1 MSAEK
6 KSIQLER
13 KQWRENSLLNVMA
26 VKKLSNEIDKII
38 SNQPEKNMEKKM
50 SEDKLI
56 KSINDFKKNI
66 KSTTISIHGKDY
78 ATVAPRVAI
87 LRRNLGKDLDI
98 KTTLLHHDEKRVV
111 VQADAYIEGLHVSS
125 GLAEEFRAA
134 SRINNTSALENCES
148 SAIGRCCAFLAITND
163 NIASAE
169 EVDQAIN
176 VQNKIVNR
184 KKKLTLALVEL
195 GKVSH
200 IGSYTSWIS
209 DNKKLMQDL
218 KDLSPKYYANFLLQF
233 TKIKNQLETKGIVKN
248 G

>member
-1 MSAEK
+1 MS
-6 KSIQLER
+6 
-13 KQWRENSLLNVMA
+13 
-26 VKKLSNEIDKII
+26 D
-38 SNQPEKNMEKKM
+38 
-50 SEDKLI
+50 DKLI
-56 KSINDFKKNI
+56 KAINDFKKNL
-66 KSTTISIHGKDY
+66 KSTTIPIHGKEY

-98 KTTLLHHDEKRVV
+98 KTTLIHHDDKRVV
-111 VQADAYIEGLHVSS
+111 VQADAYIDGVHVSS

-148 SAIGRCCAFLAITND
+148 SAVGRCAAFLAITND

-176 VQNKIVNR
+176 VQNKIVESE
-184 KKKLTLALVEL
+184 KKLTSALVDL

-200 IGSYTSWIS
+200 IGSYTSWIT
-209 DNKKLMQDL
+209 DNKNLMQDL
-218 KDLSPKYYANFLLQF
+218 KDLSPKYYGKFLLDF
-233 TKIKNQLETKGIVKN
+233 NKIKNQLETKGIIKN

>member
-1 MSAEK
+1 MS
-6 KSIQLER
+6 
-13 KQWRENSLLNVMA
+13 
-26 VKKLSNEIDKII
+26 D
-38 SNQPEKNMEKKM
+38 
-50 SEDKLI
+50 DKLI
-56 KSINDFKKNI
+56 KAINDFKKNL
-66 KSTTISIHGKDY
+66 KSTTIPIHGKEY

-98 KTTLLHHDEKRVV
+98 KTTLIHHDDKRVV
-111 VQADAYIEGLHVSS
+111 VQADAYIDGVHVSS

-148 SAIGRCCAFLAITND
+148 SAVGRCAAFLAITND

-176 VQNKIVNR
+176 VQNKIVESE
-184 KKKLTLALVEL
+184 KKLTSALAEL

-200 IGSYTSWIS
+200 IGSYNSWIT
-209 DNKKLMQDL
+209 DNKNLMQDL
-218 KDLSPKYYANFLLQF
+218 KDLSPKYYGKFLLDF
-233 TKIKNQLETKGIVKN
+233 NKIKTQLETKGIIKN

>member
-1 MSAEK
+1 MS
-6 KSIQLER
+6 
-13 KQWRENSLLNVMA
+13 
-26 VKKLSNEIDKII
+26 D
-38 SNQPEKNMEKKM
+38 
-50 SEDKLI
+50 DKLI
-56 KSINDFKKNI
+56 KAINDFKKNL
-66 KSTTISIHGKDY
+66 KSTTIPIHGKEY

-98 KTTLLHHDEKRVV
+98 KTTLIHHDDKRVV
-111 VQADAYIEGLHVSS
+111 VQADAYIDGVHVSS

-148 SAIGRCCAFLAITND
+148 SAVGRCAAFLAITND

-176 VQNKIVNR
+176 VQNKIVESE
-184 KKKLTLALVEL
+184 KKLTSALVDL

-200 IGSYTSWIS
+200 IGSYNSWIT
-209 DNKKLMQDL
+209 DNKNLMQDL
-218 KDLSPKYYANFLLQF
+218 KDLSPKYYGKFLLDF
-233 TKIKNQLETKGIVKN
+233 NKIKTQLETKGIIKN